1 MTRSLAQAMDAFRPG
16 LPLAVAYSGGADS
29 TALLLACAEKW
40 PGQIS
45 AIHIHHGLQAAA
57 DGFEQHCRATCA
69 RLGVPLQVLRV
80 DARPGPGSTWALS
93 RRRLQG
99 RPSYWAALRPRPLAL
114 AWPWLL
120 GTLRYC
126 PGTDKRRI
134 RKTN

>member
-80 DARPGPGSTWALS
+80 DARRLPGQSPEDAARSA
-93 RRRLQG
+93 RYAV
-99 RPSYWAALRPRPLAL
+99 SYTHL
-114 AWPWLL
+114 
-120 GTLRYC
+120 TL
-126 PGTDKRRI
+126 PTKA
-134 RKTN
+134 